1 MLLEHI
7 IMCRLVMGN
16 KTQALQEISSAV
28 TLCRQTPKLLDT
40 HGPQLHTLL
49 GLYSMSMNCMEAA
62 EAQFMAALNVW
73 QNFAKIYYNILYFLC
88 FRRLESVN
96 YGLLQI

>member
-1 MLLEHI
+1 
-7 IMCRLVMGN
+7 MGN

-28 TLCRQTPKLLDT
+28 GLCRQNPRLLET

-62 EAQFMAALNVW
+62 EAQFMAALNVG
-73 QNFAKIYYNILYFLC
+73 K
-88 FRRLESVN
+88 
-96 YGLLQI
+96 LLQSINTGFNSPKLVDLAGERAMDFC

>member
-1 MLLEHI
+1 
-7 IMCRLVMGN
+7 MCRLVMGN

-28 TLCRQTPKLLDT
+28 ALCRQQPRLLET

-62 EAQFMAALNVW
+62 EAQFRAALNVCM
-73 QNFAKIYYNILYFLC
+73 N
-88 FRRLESVN
+88 V
-96 YGLLQI
+96 

>member
-16 KTQALQEISSAV
+16 KTLALQEISTAI
-28 TLCRQTPKLLDT
+28 TLCRQQPQLLDT

-62 EAQFMAALNVW
+62 EAQFMAAL
-73 QNFAKIYYNILYFLC
+73 
-88 FRRLESVN
+88 SVT
-96 YGLLQI
+96 

>member
-16 KTQALQEISSAV
+16 KTLALQEISTAI
-28 TLCRQTPKLLDT
+28 TLCKQQPQLLET
-40 HGPQLHTLL
+40 HAPQLHTLL

-62 EAQFMAALNVW
+62 EKQFLATISVCKYLSCIICYFHSY
-73 QNFAKIYYNILYFLC
+73 NFRHP
-88 FRRLESVN
+88 RREN
-96 YGLLQI
+96 YGHLQI